1 MGRTGAEQDKQQT
14 STRTDGISWRLIK
27 ILMKTQLGQQL
38 VREVARVRDMERMQE
53 ESRDM
58 TMVMMPNPR
67 KDHGSERL
75 ASHRASKQYRHVV
88 REIRGGGS
96 SSDR

>member
-53 ESRDM
+53 E
-58 TMVMMPNPR
+58 
-67 KDHGSERL
+67 
-75 ASHRASKQYRHVV
+75 
-88 REIRGGGS
+88 
-96 SSDR
+96 